1 MERFVLDAAFVFCG
15 FILGAMFA
23 NNAWRKRM
31 AVISKECQKIQNIMN
46 DLIEKAKK
54 EEER

>member
-1 MERFVLDAAFVFCG
+1 MERFVLDAVFVFCG
-15 FILGAMFA
+15 FILGVIFA

-31 AVISKECQKIQNIMN
+31 AAISKECQKIQGIVN

>member
-1 MERFVLDAAFVFCG
+1 MRIILDISFVMCG
-15 FILGAMFA
+15 FILGAMFT

>member
-15 FILGAMFA
+15 FILGAMIT

-31 AVISKECQKIQNIMN
+31 VAISKECQKIQDIVNEI
-46 DLIEKAKK
+46 IEKAKR

>member
-1 MERFVLDAAFVFCG
+1 MEKFILDAVFVFCG
-15 FILGAMFA
+15 FILGAMFT

-31 AVISKECQKIQNIMN
+31 EAISIECERIQGIIN

>member
-1 MERFVLDAAFVFCG
+1 MERFVLDSVFVFCG
-15 FILGAMFA
+15 FILGVMFA

-31 AVISKECQKIQNIMN
+31 VAIPKECEKIQRIIN

>member
-1 MERFVLDAAFVFCG
+1 MRIILDLIFVMCG
-15 FILGAMFA
+15 FTLGVTFT

-31 AVISKECQKIQNIMN
+31 VIISNECNKIQGILN

>member
-1 MERFVLDAAFVFCG
+1 MERFVLDAVFVFCG
-15 FILGAMFA
+15 FILGAMFT

-31 AVISKECQKIQNIMN
+31 VVISKECERIKGIIN

>member
-1 MERFVLDAAFVFCG
+1 MERFVLDAVFVFCG
-15 FILGAMFA
+15 FILGVMFA

-31 AVISKECQKIQNIMN
+31 VAISKECQKIQGIVN